1 MLIEAGSPITG
12 LDLFA
17 LKGSDYSNI
26 SERPRLRITYT
37 QQKNQ

>member
-1 MLIEAGSPITG
+1 

-17 LKGSDYSNI
+17 LKGSDYTNI

-37 QQKNQ
+37 HQKN